1 MFHLSTSVLRPNAQ
15 TSRLYTV
22 DTTFET
28 FVRWVEVEGILE
40 PLLVFEV
47 GGGFYQVIS
56 GNRRLMAAQRL
67 GFETVPCVLQE
78 VVELTESRV
87 IGHQQ
92 HREKLP
98 SEIIRDLRVLE
109 ERYNLRQGVRNNTPL
124 VQEGKKLRKA
134 MLEEFGKSTIDRL
147 RRFEKDVRELVGDDN
162 EAYQDF
168 MADLDRSKSISGSCT
183 KVKNLLKKRSNE
195 EIAGDIQEVSGENY
209 TVHRGSCTSMSHL
222 EDGSVATV
230 VTSPPYFQMRVY
242 ENGVPASAQLGQE
255 PTVGAFC
262 ENLSHVF
269 DEAYRV
275 LKADGSLFVNIT
287 DCIQHGRM
295 LCVPHHFVLAM
306 LKRGW
311 ILNDTIVWSKVN
323 PMFQDTKRTLASHE
337 YIYHFVKSVEFF
349 YDKSWIQDMDFTP
362 HDFTYGGAGKVL
374 SLRSHWKFD
383 GHVLETI
390 TPNNHELRVECKKI
404 GMSLT
409 HSATFPKEIPL
420 VAILSSSRPGDVVVD
435 MFNGTGTTGEVA
447 VATGRKYVGYE
458 LSPVYMKFTEVRMNT
473 LKQRKPVV
481 AMNSMISSCH
491 FVPDFNAD
499 LSFKWAI

>member
-1 MFHLSTSVLRPNAQ
+1 
-15 TSRLYTV
+15 V

-67 GFETVPCVLQE
+67 GFETVPCILQE
-78 VVELTESRV
+78 AVELTESRV

-109 ERYNLRQGVRNNTPL
+109 ERYNLRQGVRNNSPL
-124 VQEGKKLRKA
+124 VQEGKKLRNA
-134 MLEEFGKSTIDRL
+134 MVAEFGKSTIDRL
-147 RRFEKDVRELVGDDN
+147 RRFEKDVRELVGDDT
-162 EAYQDF
+162 EAYQGY

-209 TVHRGSCTSMSHL
+209 TVYRGSCTSMSHL

-255 PTVGAFC
+255 PSVEEFC
-262 ENLSHVF
+262 ENLSQVF
-269 DEAYRV
+269 DEAFRV
-275 LKADGSLFVNIT
+275 LKADGSLFVNIS
-287 DCIQHGRM
+287 DCVQNGRM
-295 LCVPHHFVLAM
+295 LCVPYQFVLAM
-306 LKRGW
+306 VKRGW
-311 ILNDTIVWSKVN
+311 TLNDTIVWSKVN
-323 PMFQDTKRTLASHE
+323 PVYQSNKRSVASHE

-349 YDKSWIQDMDFTP
+349 YDRTWIKAWNFDP
-362 HDFTYGGAGKVL
+362 HTMTYGGPSGEVA
-374 SLRSHWKFD
+374 LRSCLQFAE
-383 GHVLETI
+383 VLT
-390 TPNNHELRVECKKI
+390 TPVPNNHELRVECEKI

-420 VAILSSSRPGDVVVD
+420 VAILSTSRPGDVVVD

-447 VATGRKYVGYE
+447 VAMGRNYVGYE
-458 LSPVYMKFTEVRMNT
+458 LSSVYMKFTEVRMET
-473 LKQRKPVV
+473 LKKRKPVV
-481 AMNSMISSCH
+481 VMNSMILSCH
-491 FVPDFNAD
+491 FVPDFNAE

>member
-1 MFHLSTSVLRPNAQ
+1 MVA
-15 TSRLYTV
+15 
-22 DTTFET
+22 
-28 FVRWVEVEGILE
+28 
-40 PLLVFEV
+40 
-47 GGGFYQVIS
+47 
-56 GNRRLMAAQRL
+56 
-67 GFETVPCVLQE
+67 
-78 VVELTESRV
+78 
-87 IGHQQ
+87 
-92 HREKLP
+92 
-98 SEIIRDLRVLE
+98 
-109 ERYNLRQGVRNNTPL
+109 
-124 VQEGKKLRKA
+124 
-134 MLEEFGKSTIDRL
+134 EFGKSTIDRL
-147 RRFEKDVRELVGDDN
+147 RRFEKDVLELVGDDT
-162 EAYQDF
+162 EAYQGY

-222 EDGSVATV
+222 ADGSVATV

-242 ENGVPASAQLGQE
+242 ENGVPASNQLGQE
-255 PTVGAFC
+255 PTVGEFC

-287 DCIQHGRM
+287 DCVQHGRM

-323 PMFQDTKRTLASHE
+323 PVYQIHKRSVASHE

-349 YDKSWIQDMDFTP
+349 YDRTWIREWNFNP
-362 HDFTYGGAGKVL
+362 HTLTYGGPSGEVA
-374 SLRSHWKFD
+374 LRSCLQFAE
-383 GHVLETI
+383 VLT
-390 TPNNHELRVECKKI
+390 TPVSNNHELRVECEKI

-420 VAILSSSRPGDVVVD
+420 VAILSTSRPGDMVVD
-435 MFNGTGTTGEVA
+435 MFNGTGTSGEVA

-458 LSPVYMKFTEVRMNT
+458 LSPVYMKFTEVRMET
-473 LKQRKPVV
+473 LKKRKPVMV
-481 AMNSMISSCH
+481 MNAMISSCH